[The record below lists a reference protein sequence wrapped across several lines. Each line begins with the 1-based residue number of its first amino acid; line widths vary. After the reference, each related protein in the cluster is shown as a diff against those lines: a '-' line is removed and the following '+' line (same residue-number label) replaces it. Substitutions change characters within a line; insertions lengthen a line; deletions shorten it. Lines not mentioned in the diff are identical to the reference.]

1 MAWNLGL
8 PLFSP
13 TVNDWGRHNVSAPE
27 AVAVASFTVAPSQAL
42 AALPAW

>member
-13 TVNDWGRHNVSAPE
+13 PVNDWGGRNVSAPE

-42 AALPAW
+42 AALPA